1 MTIAEMV
8 SVTGLFITLL
18 GIFIRY
24 GVILPMKNVIQP
36 LEISIT
42 QLRDEIAD
50 NKKFQST
57 VGETLQEHNVR
68 ISLQERDSSKIDKR
82 VGKLEDRIGGYQ
94 K

>member
-42 QLRDEIAD
+42 QLRDEIAN
-50 NKKFQST
+50 NKKVQDT

-68 ISLQERDSSKIDKR
+68 ISLQERDTSKIDKR
-82 VGKLEDRIGGYQ
+82 VGKLEDRIGGLQ